1 MRTDFFLHK
10 GAWVHYLVF
19 GNSERGY
26 KAKADV
32 SLLKSYPAE
41 YVPIRL
47 ENLYATLEEAE
58 GAIIDFCKRFIEE
71 NRITETE
78 GIGT

>member
-1 MRTDFFLHK
+1 MRTDFFLHC
-10 GAWVHYLVF
+10 GAWVEYLVF

-26 KAKADV
+26 KAKANV

-47 ENLYATLEEAE
+47 EQLYATLEEAE

-71 NRITETE
+71 SLIEMIE
-78 GIGT
+78 EE